1 MDYFNFRIGDHEDRI
16 RNLHL
21 IYSVI
26 VKATAIVG
34 ESLMYQDYSSNKLEQ
49 AETKQK
55 IKELLHKI
63 MWECDEPF

>member
-1 MDYFNFRIGDHEDRI
+1 MSNGFEDDLGNQIPNMDYFNFRIGQHEDRI

-34 ESLMYQDYSSNKLEQ
+34 ESLMY
-49 AETKQK
+49 
-55 IKELLHKI
+55 
-63 MWECDEPF
+63 